1 MKNMNVKTS
10 HMKRA
15 IQSPVV
21 LIPTWF
27 ITIYIVGLLLS
38 IIFTQG

>member
-1 MKNMNVKTS
+1 MKK
-10 HMKRA
+10 A

-27 ITIYIVGLLLS
+27 IAIHFIGLLLS
-38 IIFTQG
+38 IIFTQS